1 MTQKQSPQKTAED
14 HFDGKLTE
22 MMKRDVENAIGCWL
36 FAKDL
41 DPATGKNMDFRLR
54 RLLKYLKQQHTRWNY
69 LTKDDMNTTNSKFMK
84 TLNGFL
90 YNLKR
95 KPDFLRDLKAANR
108 DKKDLNDVSDVT
120 TETEDEEENL
130 ADESQHA
137 ADEKMLFPEEVK
149 GPDAAKTKAGKPKP
163 PQSQAQEATHAGSV
177 LGKRT
182 SEMSLDFEEANDA
195 AELFRC
201 VKRVKFLQAEMKTVK
216 HRMEEIVAGT
226 CIRVDM
232 A

>member
-54 RLLKYLKQQHTRWNY
+54 RLLKYLKQQHTRWNC

-108 DKKDLNDVSDVT
+108 DKKDLIDVSDVT

-226 CIRVDM
+226 CIRVDI